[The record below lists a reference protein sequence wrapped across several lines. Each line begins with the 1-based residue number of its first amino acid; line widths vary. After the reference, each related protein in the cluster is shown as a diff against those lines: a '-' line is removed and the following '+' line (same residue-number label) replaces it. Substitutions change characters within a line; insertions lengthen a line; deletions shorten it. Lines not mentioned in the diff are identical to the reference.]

1 MCLTTHYQWFS
12 FVSLRSQTSFHIYL
26 DLLVKL
32 FYTRVGSVR
41 SIFDSFSGV
50 KSAAVRFF
58 SFYFVRLNGCSL
70 CKTQKNACWN
80 LGILSAC
87 IRNKTE
93 RLHFYVRVVRKEESS
108 HRNGKIGKRD
118 RTAALWALEMELT
131 ILPTDPIPLLN
142 RVWT

>member
-12 FVSLRSQTSFHIYL
+12 FVSRSQTSFHIYL

-70 CKTQKNACWN
+70 LCKTQKNACWN

-93 RLHFYVRVVRKEESS
+93 WLHFYVRVVRKEESS
-108 HRNGKIGKRD
+108 HRNGKIGKKRPNSCTLSAGD
-118 RTAALWALEMELT
+118 GANNITNR
-131 ILPTDPIPLLN
+131 PHSLLN